1 MTPVLIIAAI
11 SFTTLTRA
19 DYTLFACALPASD
32 TTAKQ
37 VNFSTLINSWRGG
50 PPPQRRNRVERKGA
64 KRRSTSAV
72 YFYGGSA
79 PQRRNRVERK
89 GAKRRSTSAVYFYP
103 LRFAGRILR
112 LGCLGRPFFRFE
124 SQCSRDFSWSV
135 GFLSFLKKLKCFFT
149 YILYITDASFAFT
162 LRSITDRC

>member
-1 MTPVLIIAAI
+1 VTLALIINGNTI
-11 SFTTLTRA
+11 TTLTRA
-19 DYTLFACALPASD
+19 DYTLFSCASPASD
-32 TTAKQ
+32 TTEKQ
-37 VNFSTLINSWRGG
+37 DKYSTVINSWRGG
-50 PPPQRRNRVERKGA
+50 SAPQRRNRVERKGV

-89 GAKRRSTSAVYFYP
+89 GAKRRSTSAVYIYP
-103 LRFAGRILR
+103 LRFAGRFLR
-112 LGCLGRPFFRFE
+112 QGCLGRPFFRFE
-124 SQCSRDFSWSV
+124 SQCSRDFSSSI
-135 GFLSFLKKLKCFFT
+135 GFLSCLKKLKCFFI

>member
-1 MTPVLIIAAI
+1 MTLALIINGNTI
-11 SFTTLTRA
+11 TTLTRA
-19 DYTLFACALPASD
+19 DYTLFSCASPASD
-32 TTAKQ
+32 TTEKQ
-37 VNFSTLINSWRGG
+37 DKYSTVINFWRGG
-50 PPPQRRNRVERKGA
+50 PP
-64 KRRSTSAV
+64 
-72 YFYGGSA
+72 

-112 LGCLGRPFFRFE
+112 LGCLVRPFFRFE

>member
-1 MTPVLIIAAI
+1 VTPALIIAAI

-19 DYTLFACALPASD
+19 DYTLFVCALLVLD

-37 VNFSTLINSWRGG
+37 VNFSTLNIAWNSFGKLG
-50 PPPQRRNRVERKGA
+50 VAP
-64 KRRSTSAV
+64 
-72 YFYGGSA
+72 

-103 LRFAGRILR
+103 LRFAGRFLR
-112 LGCLGRPFFRFE
+112 QGCLGRPFFRFE
-124 SQCSRDFSWSV
+124 SQCSRDFSSSI
-135 GFLSFLKKLKCFFT
+135 GFLSCLKKLKCFFI